1 MAPGGNSIR
10 TQLELNL
17 IHTDSSELC
26 SALRVEDK
34 TYFTE
39 VRGTQR
45 ENFSKILETS
55 FNFYFLRLFQS
66 FLKANLCKLIQVD
79 LFGVL
84 AESLGC

>member
-1 MAPGGNSIR
+1 MWKLNSNSTR
-10 TQLELNL
+10 TQSNRHGLRR
-17 IHTDSSELC
+17 TVS
-26 SALRVEDK
+26 SALQMEDE

-66 FLKANLCKLIQVD
+66 FLKANLCRLIQVD